1 MTYGASNAA
10 APSEERREVSRTWLV
25 SNRIPYH
32 VLPDG
37 TLRRNDGGLVT
48 ALLPVHRR
56 GKCGWVGQ
64 RASQAVLAAA
74 AQLGERG
81 IVEVEV
87 DPAVSAAHYGGA
99 SNAGIW
105 PLFHYF
111 QAYTR
116 FNRSDW
122 QAYRQV
128 NDAFARAIAAHA
140 EAGDRVWIHDYHLML
155 LPRLLRERRPD
166 LAIGYFH
173 HIPFPTSE
181 VLKLHPARDE
191 LLNGLLGADLVGF
204 HTIDYARHFTSSASR
219 LLGID
224 GAADVLHVGDRLV
237 RVGAFPLGI
246 DASELLP
253 QLDTEAH
260 RAAYASLTRE
270 FAGRRIVLGV
280 DRLDYTKGILERLRA
295 FEQLLRDHPE
305 HRGHVTLVQL
315 CVPSRTEVE
324 QYDSL
329 RHDVEREVG
338 RINGELG
345 STSHAPVHYLFQRR
359 ALPELLALYRLA
371 DVCLVTPLRDG
382 LNLVC
387 KEYVA
392 ARADLDGVLI
402 LSEFAGAAEEMGE
415 ALIVNPFDVHH
426 VSAALHDA
434 LTMPELERRTRM
446 TALRQRVLSGGG
458 ELWAET
464 FLDTLDEIAV
474 ESRLTATRT
483 LDDDECERLAVTFAA
498 GRAVVVLDL
507 DVGVE
512 SSIGPDPTLC
522 ALITRLR
529 MLTGVTLVLV
539 SRLSRQEL
547 EDALGPNGAW
557 VIAERGAEL
566 RDDAGHWQTLPGG
579 PSLDPYRSQVLQVLE
594 QRRRLTPGS
603 RIIEREASI
612 HFRTGRRLVELTAPM
627 LLESA
632 HLLNRILSHSPW
644 NCTRTADGLLIRS
657 SQHHSGAALD
667 AVLSSI
673 GRVEAERGVPP
684 IPTSP
689 PVFVVGDRFSEESL
703 LRARGGAFV
712 SIAIGT
718 AAPLATYHLASL
730 EQLVPMVETI
740 FTATLGRKS

>member
-1 MTYGASNAA
+1 
-10 APSEERREVSRTWLV
+10 
-25 SNRIPYH
+25 
-32 VLPDG
+32 
-37 TLRRNDGGLVT
+37 
-48 ALLPVHRR
+48 
-56 GKCGWVGQ
+56 VGQ
-64 RASQAVLAAA
+64 RASPAAHPA
-74 AQLGERG
+74 DVRLGVRG
-81 IVEVEV
+81 VVEVEV
-87 DPAVSAAHYGGA
+87 DPAVSAAHCGGA

-116 FNRSDW
+116 FSRSDW
-122 QAYRQV
+122 QAYLDV
-128 NDAFARAIAAHA
+128 NDAFASALAAHA
-140 EAGDRVWIHDYHLML
+140 APGDRVWVHDYHLML
-155 LPRLLRERRPD
+155 LPRLLRDRRPD

-204 HTIDYARHFTSSASR
+204 HTVDYARHFTSSANR
-219 LLGID
+219 LLGIE
-224 GAADVLHVGDRLV
+224 GAADLLHVGDRLV
-237 RVGAFPLGI
+237 RTGAFPLGI

-253 QLDTEAH
+253 QLESEAH
-260 RAAYASLTRE
+260 HAAYASLTRE
-270 FAGRRIVLGV
+270 FAGRRVVLGV

-305 HRGHVTLVQL
+305 HRGCVTLVQL

-324 QYDSL
+324 QYDHL

-426 VSAALHDA
+426 VSAALHGA
-434 LTMPELERRTRM
+434 LTMPESERRTRM
-446 TALRQRVLSGGG
+446 TALRERVLSGGG

-464 FLDTLDEIAV
+464 FLDVLHETAGD
-474 ESRLTATRT
+474 SRLMATRT
-483 LDDDECERLAVTFAA
+483 LDDGERSRLASTFA
-498 GRAVVVLDL
+498 GGPSVVVLDL

-512 SSIGPDPTLC
+512 SSLGPDPMLC
-522 ALITRLR
+522 DLITRFGA
-529 MLTGVTLVLV
+529 LTHVTLVLV

-547 EDALGPNGAW
+547 DHALGPKRAW
-557 VIAERGAEL
+557 VIAERGARL
-566 RDDAGHWQTLPGG
+566 RDGAGQWHAMAGDS
-579 PSLDPYRSQVLQVLE
+579 SLDPYRLQVLRVLE
-594 QRRRLTPGS
+594 QRRRLTPGA
-603 RIIEREASI
+603 RIIEREASV
-612 HFRTGRRLVELTAPM
+612 HFRTGRNLVELTAPI
-627 LLESA
+627 LLETA
-632 HLLNRILSHSPW
+632 HLLNRILAHSAW

-657 SQHHSGAALD
+657 SQNHAGAALD
-667 AVLSSI
+667 VVMSNIVERQAELGVASS
-673 GRVEAERGVPP
+673 GGSAP
-684 IPTSP
+684 P
-689 PVFVVGDRFSEESL
+689 PVFVVGDRYSEDTL
-703 LRARGGAFV
+703 LRARGGGSV
-712 SIAIGT
+712 SIAIGAT
-718 AAPLATYHLASL
+718 APSATYHLASL

-740 FTATLGRKS
+740 FAATLGRTS